1 MILEVC
7 GSHHRNAALKVSK
20 DKRVQAHE
28 VEGEEVEQCDGG
40 HEPLPRIGHPL
51 SPITVYAVRTHKSF
65 NCNWRSKDL
74 NQ

>member
-1 MILEVC
+1 MAHTIGMLH
-7 GSHHRNAALKVSK
+7 SRSPK

-51 SPITVYAVRTHKSF
+51 SPITVYAVHTHKSS
-65 NCNWRSKDL
+65 CLIVTDVAKT
-74 NQ
+74 